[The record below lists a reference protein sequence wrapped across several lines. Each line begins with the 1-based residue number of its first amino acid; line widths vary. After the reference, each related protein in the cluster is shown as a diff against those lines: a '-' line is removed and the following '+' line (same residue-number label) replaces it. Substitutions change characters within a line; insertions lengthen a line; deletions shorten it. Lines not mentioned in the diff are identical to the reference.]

1 MQVEKLGFEPQKR
14 KKSSILRIQEYVKNY
29 AKKCRDSFNMML
41 TI

>member
-1 MQVEKLGFEPQKR
+1 MQVDKLSFEPQKR
-14 KKSSILRIQEYVKNY
+14 KKSTVLRIKEYVKNY